1 MFAAVLGGAFVTQL
15 RLAVGAGRDV
25 VPLGPN
31 AVLRNVV
38 KKLARNNTFFPQICV

>member
-31 AVLRNVV
+31 AVLRDVV
-38 KKLARNNTFFPQICV
+38 KLARNNTFSPQICV